1 MHARRKPAAVSAA
14 ASIGAAVLAA
24 SLAAAPAQAAD
35 DPVRDQAFSF
45 AVIGDVPYGAPAVE
59 AFPSYIDSL
68 NADDGLAFV
77 AHVGDIK
84 SGSTECTD
92 EYFHRIKAD
101 FDTLEHPL
109 VYTPGDNEWT
119 DCHRPNNGGYNPLER
134 LDKVREVFFAEP
146 GKTLGQTMPVDSQ
159 AELGFP
165 ENVDFD
171 KQRIAFTAV
180 HVVGSN
186 NSTAPWTGN
195 TAATEAQAAEAEA
208 RTDAAVQ
215 QLRETFGDARQRNS
229 RAVVVMTQAD
239 MFDPTVAN
247 PDPANYSA
255 FTPIVETLVEEA
267 NRFDGPV
274 YLFDG
279 DSHVYNED
287 KPLTAGSAWLDFY
300 GLDRSA
306 DNLTRVTVDGSAN
319 ADNWLKVTVSPN
331 GQAGKDSE
339 VLSWTKVPAGQ

>member
-1 MHARRKPAAVSAA
+1 MRIRRTPAAVSAA
-14 ASIGAAVLAA
+14 VSIGTVLAA
-24 SLAAAPAQAAD
+24 GLTAPAAQAANASAD
-35 DPVRDQAFSF
+35 SAFSF

-68 NADDGLAFV
+68 NADDELAFV

-92 EYFHRIKAD
+92 EYFSRIKAD
-101 FDTLEHPL
+101 FDTFAHPL

-134 LDKVREVFFAEP
+134 LDAIRDVFFAEP
-146 GKTLGQTMPVDSQ
+146 GKTLGQNMPVDSQ
-159 AELGFP
+159 TELGFP
-165 ENVDFD
+165 ENIDFD
-171 KQRIAFTAV
+171 RQRIAFTAA

-186 NSTAPWTGN
+186 NATAPWTGN
-195 TAATEAQAAEAEA
+195 TTATAEQSAEVEA
-208 RTDAAVQ
+208 RTGAAVA
-215 QLRETFGDARQRNS
+215 QLRETFSDARQQQS
-229 RAVVVMTQAD
+229 RAVVIMMQAD

-247 PDPANYSA
+247 PDPTNYSA
-255 FTPIVETLVEEA
+255 FVPIVETLVEEA

-287 KPLTAGSAWLDFY
+287 RPLAQGSSWLDFY
-300 GLDRSA
+300 GLDQSA
-306 DNLTRVTVDGSAN
+306 DNLTRITVDGSAN

-331 GQAGKDSE
+331 GQAGRDGNA
-339 VLSWTKVPAGQ
+339 LSWTKVPVAQ